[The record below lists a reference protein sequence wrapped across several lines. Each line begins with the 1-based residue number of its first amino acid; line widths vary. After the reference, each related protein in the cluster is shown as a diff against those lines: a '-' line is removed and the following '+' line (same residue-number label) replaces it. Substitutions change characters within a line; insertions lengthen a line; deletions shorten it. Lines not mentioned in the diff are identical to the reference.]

1 MIRRGA
7 RICAAEIVE
16 SNPHYPIDLKALTLP
31 SKDKELIF
39 KYPKLD
45 LPYMDGKEPSD
56 EMVRTF
62 YIKEEVTMTPLQLYR
77 KLIEENTLENILY
90 KKKEGKYTFL
100 VGRGV
105 YLVENLPLLLI
116 THLWQG
122 YIRIPYIIIG
132 VSLLTLNT
140 ATAKFLKEKIIPELV
155 KAGYKTVI
163 HNSASWDPRPAMQY
177 YNQKDTTNILL
188 ENIEDI
194 YANGF

>member
-1 MIRRGA
+1 MIRRGV
-7 RICAAEIVE
+7 RIRAEEIVG
-16 SNPHYPIDLKALTLP
+16 SNPRYPIDLEALSLP
-31 SKDKELIF
+31 SKDKELLF

-45 LPYMDGKEPSD
+45 FPYIYGKEPS

-62 YIKEEVTMTPLQLYR
+62 YIREEVTLTPLQLYR

-90 KKKEGKYTFL
+90 VKKEGKYTFL

-105 YLVENLPLLLI
+105 YLVGKAPLLLV
-116 THLWQG
+116 TNLWKDG
-122 YIRIPYIIIG
+122 TMIPYIIIG

-163 HNSASWDPRPAMQY
+163 HNPASWGQRPAMQY
-177 YNQKDTTNILL
+177 YNQQDTTDILL

-194 YANGF
+194 YENGF

>member
-1 MIRRGA
+1 MIRRGV
-7 RICAAEIVE
+7 RIRAGDFVE

-39 KYPKLD
+39 KYPKLE
-45 LPYMDGKEPSD
+45 LPYRDGKESS

-62 YIKEEVTMTPLQLYR
+62 YIREEVTMTPLQLYR

-105 YLVENLPLLLI
+105 YLVENSPLLLV
-116 THLWQG
+116 THLWKDST
-122 YIRIPYIIIG
+122 RIPYIIIG
-132 VSLLTLNT
+132 VNLLTLNT
-140 ATAKFLKEKIIPELV
+140 ATAKFLKEKIIPKLV
-155 KAGYKTVI
+155 EAGCKTVI
-163 HNSASWDPRPAMQY
+163 HNPASWGTRPAMQY
-177 YNQKDTTNILL
+177 YNQKDTTKILL

>member
-7 RICAAEIVE
+7 RIYANEIVG

-39 KYPKLD
+39 KYPKLE
-45 LPYMDGKEPSD
+45 LPYRDGKESS

-62 YIKEEVTMTPLQLYR
+62 YIKEEVTLTPLQLYR
-77 KLIEENTLENILY
+77 KLIYENTLENILY
-90 KKKEGKYTFL
+90 VKKEGNHTLL
-100 VGRGV
+100 VGRDT
-105 YLVENLPLLLI
+105 YLVENSPLLLI

-132 VSLLTLNT
+132 VNLLTLNT

-155 KAGYKTVI
+155 AAGYKTVI
-163 HNSASWDPRPAMQY
+163 HNSKSWGPRPAMQY
-177 YNQKDTTNILL
+177 HNQQDTTDILL

-194 YANGF
+194 YENGF

>member
-1 MIRRGA
+1 MIRRGV
-7 RICAAEIVE
+7 RIRAEDIAG
-16 SNPHYPIDLKALTLP
+16 SNPRYPINLNALTLP
-31 SKDKELIF
+31 SRGKELIF

-45 LPYMDGKEPSD
+45 LPYRFNKEPS

-62 YIKEEVTMTPLQLYR
+62 YIREEVTMTPLQLYR

-90 KKKEGKYTFL
+90 KKKEGNHTFL
-100 VGRGV
+100 VGRDT
-105 YLVENLPLLLI
+105 YLEGGFPLLLV
-116 THLWQG
+116 THLWQD
-122 YIRIPYIIIG
+122 YTRIPYIIIG
-132 VSLLTLNT
+132 VNLLTLNT

-163 HNSASWDPRPAMQY
+163 HSPVSWGILPALQY
-177 YNQKDTTNILL
+177 SNQKDTTNILL

>member
-7 RICAAEIVE
+7 RIRAEDFVG
-16 SNPHYPIDLKALTLP
+16 SNPRYPIDLEALTLP
-31 SKDKELIF
+31 SRDKEFIF

-45 LPYMDGKEPSD
+45 LPYIYGKEPS

-62 YIKEEVTMTPLQLYR
+62 YIREEVTMTPLQLYR

-100 VGRGV
+100 IGRGV
-105 YLVENLPLLLI
+105 YLAEKTPLLLV
-116 THLWQG
+116 TNLWKDG
-122 YIRIPYIIIG
+122 TMIPYIIIG
-132 VSLLTLNT
+132 VSLLTLST

-155 KAGYKTVI
+155 AAGYKIVI
-163 HNSASWDPRPAMQY
+163 HNSKSWGPRPAMQY
-177 YNQKDTTNILL
+177 HNQQDTTEILL
-188 ENIEDI
+188 KNIEDI

>member
-1 MIRRGA
+1 MIRREA
-7 RICAAEIVE
+7 RIRTEDFVWL
-16 SNPHYPIDLKALTLP
+16 NPHYSIDLEALTLP
-31 SKDKELIF
+31 SWDKELIF

-45 LPYMDGKEPSD
+45 LPYIYGKEPS

-62 YIKEEVTMTPLQLYR
+62 YIREEVTLTPLQLYR
-77 KLIEENTLENILY
+77 KLIEEHTLENILY
-90 KKKEGKYTFL
+90 VKKEGKYTFL

-105 YLVENLPLLLI
+105 YLVGKAPLLLV
-116 THLWQG
+116 TNLWKDG
-122 YIRIPYIIIG
+122 TMIPYIIIG

-163 HNSASWDPRPAMQY
+163 HNSASWGQRPAMQY
-177 YNQKDTTNILL
+177 HNQQDTTEILL
-188 ENIEDI
+188 KNIEDI

>member
-1 MIRRGA
+1 MIRRGV
-7 RICAAEIVE
+7 RIRAGDFVE
-16 SNPHYPIDLKALTLP
+16 SNSHYPIDLKALTLP

-45 LPYMDGKEPSD
+45 LPYMDGKEPS

-62 YIKEEVTMTPLQLYR
+62 YIREEVTMTPLQLYR

-105 YLVENLPLLLI
+105 YLVENSPLLLV
-116 THLWQG
+116 THLWKD

-155 KAGYKTVI
+155 AAGYKTVI
-163 HNSASWDPRPAMQY
+163 HNSKSWGPRPAMQY

>member
-1 MIRRGA
+1 MIRREA
-7 RICAAEIVE
+7 RIRAEDFVWL
-16 SNPHYPIDLKALTLP
+16 NPHYSIDLEALTLP
-31 SKDKELIF
+31 SSDKELIF

-45 LPYMDGKEPSD
+45 LPYIYGKEPS

-62 YIKEEVTMTPLQLYR
+62 YIKEEVTLTPLQLYR
-77 KLIEENTLENILY
+77 KLIEEHTLENILY
-90 KKKEGKYTFL
+90 KKKEDNHTFL
-100 VGRGV
+100 VGRDT
-105 YLVENLPLLLI
+105 YLEGGFPLLLV
-116 THLWQG
+116 TNLWQD

-163 HNSASWDPRPAMQY
+163 HNPASWGKRPAMQY
-177 YNQKDTTNILL
+177 YNQQDTTDILL

>member
-1 MIRRGA
+1 MIRRGV
-7 RICAAEIVE
+7 RIRAEDIAG
-16 SNPHYPIDLKALTLP
+16 SNPRYPINLNALTLP
-31 SKDKELIF
+31 SRGKELIF

-45 LPYMDGKEPSD
+45 LPYKEGKEPS

-90 KKKEGKYTFL
+90 VKKEGNHTFL
-100 VGRGV
+100 VGRDT
-105 YLVENLPLLLI
+105 YLEGGFPLLLV
-116 THLWQG
+116 THLWQD
-122 YIRIPYIIIG
+122 YTRIPYIIIG

-163 HNSASWDPRPAMQY
+163 HNFLSCGPRPAMQY
-177 YNQKDTTNILL
+177 SNQQDTTDILL

>member
-1 MIRRGA
+1 MIRRGV
-7 RICAAEIVE
+7 RIRAEDIAG
-16 SNPHYPIDLKALTLP
+16 SNPRYPINLNALTLP
-31 SKDKELIF
+31 SRGKELIF

-45 LPYMDGKEPSD
+45 LPYKFNKEPS

-62 YIKEEVTMTPLQLYR
+62 YIREEVTMTPLQLYR
-77 KLIEENTLENILY
+77 KLIEENTPENILY

-100 VGRGV
+100 VGRDT
-105 YLVENLPLLLI
+105 YLVENSPLLLI
-116 THLWQG
+116 THLWKDG
-122 YIRIPYIIIG
+122 AMIPYIIIG
-132 VSLLTLNT
+132 VSLLTLST

-163 HNSASWDPRPAMQY
+163 HNSASWGPRPAMQY